1 MPQAQ
6 QYNVSLCQ
14 GVICITFSAMSLFLL
29 YSLDNLQR
37 TNSKRPRT
45 KPAVSGIRTNSLTWS
60 AANSH
65 STTVLR
71 ASHRCRTETIHTVV
85 YCELWSTW
93 KRPAFNWWQY
103 FSLAALPLWLYIL
116 SGIFY
121 SSEQYWWH
129 RGDSILKH
137 WEKIATFCFG
147 FLTKKVKK
155 FLIF

>member
-1 MPQAQ
+1 MNQYLPQAQ

-45 KPAVSGIRTNSLTWS
+45 KPAVSGTRTNSLTWS

-71 ASHRCRTETIHTVV
+71 ASHRCRTETIHTVK
-85 YCELWSTW
+85 YLEKLCSH
-93 KRPAFNWWQY
+93 
-103 FSLAALPLWLYIL
+103 LPVIFQSSCLGPMFIP
-116 SGIFY
+116 SRIFY
-121 SSEQYWWH
+121 SSEQLWCRRQSLDPWD
-129 RGDSILKH
+129 G
-137 WEKIATFCFG
+137 
-147 FLTKKVKK
+147 
-155 FLIF
+155 